1 MWPVYREHP
10 VQVVD
15 LMLQQFRAV
24 ALELGFVRLA
34 PQVVIAHPNAVGPE
48 DAHQEVGRG
57 EAIVPDGEILVTDVD
72 DLGVDEH
79 PWLVHLDVREAKRCS
94 DLGRCDPAAAAEAR
108 LPIAE
113 RVGEVVHHDT
123 NRRRLRIGDHLA
135 AFAQDGI
142 AEKADSTDSHG
153 AKVGPAAHTV
163 NYPSIGSGDRRLVKL
178 LPYKMIRHFRCLRPV
193 PTVLLLAAA
202 VACSDG
208 TGASTPTSAIVPDFS
223 ISAAPNSIT
232 FVLGRLEADGFA
244 SVRLPDNDAL
254 VASAAGQVKLMRWT
268 IASLGGGYYSASLT
282 QLDPGTAINIA
293 LTRGDGGSAP
303 NSQVTMPEPIG
314 LTAPVAGALA
324 TAGTDLLVTWNP
336 SGTADQIQ
344 IVLRSVQCT
353 RPGAGAT
360 QTATVAGD
368 PGSATVLIEPDLLPP
383 LASGE
388 QCEVDVQVQRARYGT
403 VDLGYAAGGVIQARQ
418 LDEARIVVVQP

>member
-1 MWPVYREHP
+1 
-10 VQVVD
+10 
-15 LMLQQFRAV
+15 
-24 ALELGFVRLA
+24 
-34 PQVVIAHPNAVGPE
+34 
-48 DAHQEVGRG
+48 
-57 EAIVPDGEILVTDVD
+57 
-72 DLGVDEH
+72 
-79 PWLVHLDVREAKRCS
+79 
-94 DLGRCDPAAAAEAR
+94 
-108 LPIAE
+108 
-113 RVGEVVHHDT
+113 
-123 NRRRLRIGDHLA
+123 
-135 AFAQDGI
+135 
-142 AEKADSTDSHG
+142 
-153 AKVGPAAHTV
+153 
-163 NYPSIGSGDRRLVKL
+163 
-178 LPYKMIRHFRCLRPV
+178 
-193 PTVLLLAAA
+193 
-202 VACSDG
+202 
-208 TGASTPTSAIVPDFS
+208 
-223 ISAAPNSIT
+223 
-232 FVLGRLEADGFA
+232 
-244 SVRLPDNDAL
+244 
-254 VASAAGQVKLMRWT
+254 VKLMRWT